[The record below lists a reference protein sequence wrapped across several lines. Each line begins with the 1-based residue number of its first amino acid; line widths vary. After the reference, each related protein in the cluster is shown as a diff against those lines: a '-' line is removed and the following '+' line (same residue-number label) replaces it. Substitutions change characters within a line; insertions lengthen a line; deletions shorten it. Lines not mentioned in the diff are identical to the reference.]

1 MQTIY
6 KNEKALF
13 YRKIYVLLTR
23 SRENLY
29 ISLSKN
35 LDENL
40 PDEIKQVIEV
50 IKKYATITQDLP
62 LKNEQI
68 KEKSSLKLASIR
80 PVLRDVKDGAELVAA
95 GSQLFAII
103 AGLFA

>member
-1 MQTIY
+1 M
-6 KNEKALF
+6 
-13 YRKIYVLLTR
+13 
-23 SRENLY
+23 
-29 ISLSKN
+29 
-35 LDENL
+35 DENS

-80 PVLRDVKDGAELVAA
+80 PVLRDVKEGAELVVA

>member
-1 MQTIY
+1 M
-6 KNEKALF
+6 
-13 YRKIYVLLTR
+13 
-23 SRENLY
+23 
-29 ISLSKN
+29 
-35 LDENL
+35 DENL
-40 PDEIKQVIEV
+40 PDEIKQVVEI

-62 LKNEQI
+62 PKNEEI

-80 PVLRDVKDGAELVAA
+80 PVLRDVKEGAELVVA